1 VRVGRPSPERHDPV
15 VVVFGDGDK
24 KELKELLIRLSP
36 YTKAAVQ
43 GVQQVMIGQPRC
55 LILAKASDAA
65 LVQTLIP
72 LLERNGVKAAVYKD
86 MRTGQPPKAQASST
100 GLAAANADVGVCSF
114 FGATP
119 QQVCPYGAR
128 CKFTCY
134 GGPPRC

>member
-1 VRVGRPSPERHDPV
+1 MGRPVPERHDPV

-24 KELKELLIRLSP
+24 KGLKELLKRLSP
-36 YTKAAVQ
+36 SANAAVQ
-43 GVQQVMIGQPRC
+43 GVQQVMMGQPRC

-72 LLERNGVKAAVYKD
+72 LLEQDGVKAAVYKD

-100 GLAAANADVGVCSF
+100 GLAAANTGVGVCGY

-119 QQVCPYGAR
+119 QQACPYGDR
-128 CKFTCY
+128 CKFPCY
-134 GGPPRC
+134 GGQPRY